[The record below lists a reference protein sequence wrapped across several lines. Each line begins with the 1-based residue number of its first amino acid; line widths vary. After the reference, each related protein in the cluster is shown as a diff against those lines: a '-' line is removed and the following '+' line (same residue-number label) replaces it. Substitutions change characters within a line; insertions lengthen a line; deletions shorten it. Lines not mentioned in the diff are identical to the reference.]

1 MDIKVYW
8 YVRMFFVDYNRFVFY
23 LLMGKMKEKIVWIIV
38 SIFLVCVCWILI
50 LGWGKWYIV

>member
-38 SIFLVCVCWILI
+38 SN
-50 LGWGKWYIV
+50 G